1 MKLACDTK
9 SLTPFTEIMVFSR
22 LVSARGFATS
32 ALRRGGDAAPPAPGD
47 NLPFSL
53 NNRCI
58 VIIYFF
64 YLPKRFFFYT
74 LIKVKL
80 DPDLDFLR
88 GCSESGGKFPAAQT

>member
-9 SLTPFTEIMVFSR
+9 SLTPFTEKMVFSR

-58 VIIYFF
+58 VIIYSICLFAF
-64 YLPKRFFFYT
+64 
-74 LIKVKL
+74 KL
-80 DPDLDFLR
+80 NLFANIGL
-88 GCSESGGKFPAAQT
+88 AN